1 MKESQ
6 IKRIVVLRQTLRD
19 CARPLRD
26 LELLREVMDE
36 LMTILLNEPS
46 DERNIYINDPRD

>member
-1 MKESQ
+1 MKQSQ

-36 LMTILLNEPS
+36 LMTILLNELS

>member
-1 MKESQ
+1 MKQSQ

-26 LELLREVMDE
+26 IELLREVVDE
-36 LMTILLNEPS
+36 LMTILLNQSS
-46 DERNIYINDPRD
+46 DERNIYVNDPRD